1 MSDLTKRPN
10 DGLLPLLTLLTVVAL
25 AALSWW
31 PITLIAHL
39 NGEDLPLN
47 PAAMVIALA
56 KDRAAWPGSTVL
68 VLYAIEAA
76 ALVLVLV
83 LVLRGHARRGKGR
96 TRADTAT
103 RHLSRAGEMVGLTPS
118 QVRTSAQRL
127 RAGVG
132 EDDANQHGVLVVET
146 LLSRTALRMSWEDF
160 AVILAGPR
168 VGKTTSNVVPA
179 IVDYSGPVKTSSN
192 KPDTHDATR
201 EIRARMGAVWVC
213 DPQYLTGTGTPTV
226 SGVQHGERPAFWF
239 DVLADVESLAIA
251 RELVQIMIDTTVD
264 ADAKPDAYFHPTG
277 KAMLVNYVFAAALA
291 GKTLLE
297 VDAWLGDPQDTE
309 AIAILTARGFTAA
322 AQQLKSTLA
331 KPDRQRDGVLGTA
344 QSWLAVITD
353 PRYAAWLIPPAG
365 ADRGRVPRF
374 DPDRFVRSEADTLY
388 LLSQEGPASAA
399 FVTTAL
405 NAAVDRAAIVYARS
419 LPNRRLG
426 TPLLSVLDEAANT
439 IRDTTLPDK
448 ASHYGSRGLPTI
460 VVLQS
465 WSQGVG
471 VWGERGMRKLWSAA
485 NIKIYL
491 GGVAETEFLKSM
503 SDLLGDRDERYWVRS
518 SSRTGGAGT
527 STSTAEQIRRVPI
540 MSVAELAALPRGRAL
555 LFSSG
560 NRPALGRPVPWMN
573 GVYAEQIRASLAEWE
588 SEDDHTRRLAETDQA
603 VAETRE
609 VERTDQILHNSDLSS
624 SLENEG
630 VLL

>member
-10 DGLLPLLTLLTVVAL
+10 DGLLPLITLLTVVGL
-25 AALSWW
+25 AALAWW
-31 PITLIAHL
+31 PITLVAHV
-39 NGEDLPLN
+39 NGEHVPLN

-56 KDRAAWPGSTVL
+56 KHRAPWPGSTVL
-68 VLYAIEAA
+68 VLYGIEAA

-83 LVLRGHARRGKGR
+83 LVLRGRAHRGKGR

-103 RHLSRAGEMVGLTPS
+103 RHLSRPGEMVGLAPS
-118 QVRTSAQRL
+118 QVRASAQRL
-127 RAGVG
+127 RAGVD
-132 EDDANQHGVLVVET
+132 EADASQHGVLVVET

-201 EIRARMGAVWVC
+201 EIRARMGDVWVC
-213 DPQYLTGTGTPTV
+213 DPQHLTGAGDT
-226 SGVQHGERPAFWF
+226 QHGEQPAFWF
-239 DVLADVESLAIA
+239 DVLADVQSLAIA

-277 KAMLVNYVFAAALA
+277 KAMLVNYVYAAALA
-291 GKTLLE
+291 GRTLLE

-344 QSWLAVITD
+344 QSWLSVITD

-365 ADRGRVPRF
+365 GGRDRVPRF
-374 DPDRFVRSEADTLY
+374 DPARFVRSQADTLY

-405 NAAVDRAAIVYARS
+405 NAAVDRAAIAYARS
-419 LPNRRLG
+419 LPNRRLA
-426 TPLLSVLDEAANT
+426 TPLLSILDEAANT

-465 WSQGVG
+465 WSQGVE

-518 SSRTGGAGT
+518 SSRTGGAGS

-573 GVYAEQIRASLAEWE
+573 GAYADQIRASLAKWE

-603 VAETRE
+603 VAETSE
-609 VERTDQILHNSDLSS
+609 VDRTDQILHNRDLSS